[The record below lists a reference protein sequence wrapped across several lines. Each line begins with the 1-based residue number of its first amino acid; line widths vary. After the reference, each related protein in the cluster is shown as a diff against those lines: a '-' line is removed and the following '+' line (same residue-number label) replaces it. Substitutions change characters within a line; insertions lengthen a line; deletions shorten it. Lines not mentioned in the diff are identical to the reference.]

1 MEKEIELYGMTLAEL
16 DTEVEIAKSA
26 EVDEYVKTIKWSDD
40 TDEYTKLLIVGNIRG
55 FAFRK
60 TTPETPINGF
70 INKLAQ
76 RFAELTAREA
86 RLTGALDGWVGYHK
100 ALRGGQIVGC
110 PGNGYGGSC
119 TDSGGYPDG
128 LDNANPSQICDF
140 HKLLRSTHK
149 ALAEA
154 QRIQEGK

>member
-76 RFAELTAREA
+76 RFAELTADRDALKAEVEAGKEQLREFA
-86 RLTGALDGWVGYHK
+86 EDVAYQYAYERNGELTTGGLSTMEYTFRILGWDDPHRLAAL
-100 ALRGGQIVGC
+100 
-110 PGNGYGGSC
+110 
-119 TDSGGYPDG
+119 
-128 LDNANPSQICDF
+128 
-140 HKLLRSTHK
+140 
-149 ALAEA
+149 
-154 QRIQEGK
+154 EGESR

>member
-86 RLTGALDGWVGYHK
+86 RLTEALEQVLREVPTNWCDPLLTGKSAVVATSDHREIE
-100 ALRGGQIVGC
+100 ALLRGIQDRQRGFVE
-110 PGNGYGGSC
+110 
-119 TDSGGYPDG
+119 
-128 LDNANPSQICDF
+128 
-140 HKLLRSTHK
+140 K

>member
-76 RFAELTAREA
+76 RFAELTAERDALKAEVAAGKQYKNLVFKTNRFEGVAEDGTAWSITWRDDRWYWINREVV
-86 RLTGALDGWVGYHK
+86 GVIDDPIEALELLA
-100 ALRGGQIVGC
+100 AL
-110 PGNGYGGSC
+110 
-119 TDSGGYPDG
+119 
-128 LDNANPSQICDF
+128 
-140 HKLLRSTHK
+140 
-149 ALAEA
+149 
-154 QRIQEGK
+154 EGESR